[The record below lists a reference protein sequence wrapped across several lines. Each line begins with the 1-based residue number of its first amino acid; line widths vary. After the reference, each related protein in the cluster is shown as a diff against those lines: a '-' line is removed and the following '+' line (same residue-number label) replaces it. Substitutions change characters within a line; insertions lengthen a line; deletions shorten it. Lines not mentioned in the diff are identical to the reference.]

1 MEASKKSLFEN
12 LMRRRGVFT
21 FLVNRG
27 VYKDL
32 HSPVYQ
38 KQEVNRGKGGLY
50 SRFLLVKNSSPV
62 VLKFK
67 AKSFNGVQWAG
78 IPGERF

>member
-1 MEASKKSLFEN
+1 MEASKKSLFEI

-32 HSPVYQ
+32 HSPVCQ
-38 KQEVNRGKGGLY
+38 KQEVNRGLY

-67 AKSFNGVQWAG
+67 AKRESGPAFLENVFRT
-78 IPGERF
+78 ETV